1 MWWEGCWLYG
11 LIQTFQPHRR
21 GEVLLICVNHPF
33 LLSFDSWVAKLTE
46 NHELLPS
53 MADARSIALVCAN
66 EASLWEELRSR
77 ASVVAQA
84 EPALAPMLYRY
95 VLDRS
100 GFGEGIIQRLAERLT
115 PTGQDLPVVLRVLGE
130 AVASDRE
137 VLSQMRADIRATL
150 ERDPATEHALIP
162 YLWYKGFHAISTH
175 RLAHALWK
183 AGRKELATHLQSLVS
198 EHLAV
203 DIHPAARFGV
213 GILLDHATG
222 FVAGETS
229 VVADNVSFL
238 HEVTLGGTGKARG
251 DRHPKIRSGVL
262 IGAGAKILGNITI
275 GEGAKIGAGSVV
287 LKDVAPHTSVAGVPA
302 VVIGQTSVDAPA
314 LDMDHSL

>member
-1 MWWEGCWLYG
+1 
-11 LIQTFQPHRR
+11 
-21 GEVLLICVNHPF
+21 
-33 LLSFDSWVAKLTE
+33 
-46 NHELLPS
+46 

-66 EASLWEELRSR
+66 EASLWAELQAR

-84 EPALAPMLYRY
+84 EPALAPMLHRY

-137 VLSQMRADIRATL
+137 VLSHMRADIRATL

-183 AGRKELATHLQSLVS
+183 AGR
-198 EHLAV
+198 
-203 DIHPAARFGV
+203 
-213 GILLDHATG
+213 
-222 FVAGETS
+222 
-229 VVADNVSFL
+229 
-238 HEVTLGGTGKARG
+238 
-251 DRHPKIRSGVL
+251 
-262 IGAGAKILGNITI
+262 
-275 GEGAKIGAGSVV
+275 
-287 LKDVAPHTSVAGVPA
+287 
-302 VVIGQTSVDAPA
+302 
-314 LDMDHSL
+314 

>member
-1 MWWEGCWLYG
+1 
-11 LIQTFQPHRR
+11 
-21 GEVLLICVNHPF
+21 
-33 LLSFDSWVAKLTE
+33 
-46 NHELLPS
+46 
-53 MADARSIALVCAN
+53 MADARSTALACAT
-66 EASLWEELRSR
+66 EASLWADIHAR
-77 ASVVAQA
+77 AQVVAQA
-84 EPALAPMLYRY
+84 EPALVPMLKRY
-95 VLDRS
+95 VLDRAT
-100 GFGEGIIQRLAERLT
+100 FAEGIVRRLSERIA
-115 PTGQDLPVVLRVLGE
+115 PTGNDVDSL
-130 AVASDRE
+130 VAAMQQAIAADPE
-137 VLSQMRADIRATL
+137 ILAQMRADIRATL

-162 YLWYKGFHAISTH
+162 FLWYKGFHAISLH
-175 RLAHALWK
+175 RLAHSLWK
-183 AGRKELATHLQSLVS
+183 SGRRELATHLQSLMS

-203 DIHPAARFGV
+203 DIHPAASFGV

-222 FVAGETS
+222 FVAGETA
-229 VVADNVSFL
+229 VVGDNVSFL

-302 VVIGQTSVDAPA
+302 VVIGRTSVDAPA

>member
-1 MWWEGCWLYG
+1 MGCQIG
-11 LIQTFQPHRR
+11 RKARINP
-21 GEVLLICVNHPF
+21 
-33 LLSFDSWVAKLTE
+33 
-46 NHELLPS
+46 PS

-66 EASLWEELRSR
+66 EASLWGELRSR

-84 EPALAPMLYRY
+84 EPALAPMLHRH
-95 VLDRS
+95 VLDRA
-100 GFGEGIIQRLAERLT
+100 GFGEGIIQRLAERVT
-115 PTGQDLPVVLRVLGE
+115 PTGQDLPVILRVLGE
-130 AVASDRE
+130 AVAADPE

-198 EHLAV
+198 EHLGV

-262 IGAGAKILGNITI
+262 VGAGAKILGNITI

-302 VVIGQTSVDAPA
+302 VMIGQTTVDAPA

>member
-1 MWWEGCWLYG
+1 
-11 LIQTFQPHRR
+11 
-21 GEVLLICVNHPF
+21 
-33 LLSFDSWVAKLTE
+33 
-46 NHELLPS
+46 
-53 MADARSIALVCAN
+53 MADARSIALACAN
-66 EASLWEELRSR
+66 ETALWADLQAR
-77 ASVVAQA
+77 ATLVAQG
-84 EPALAPMLYRY
+84 EPALVPMLKRY
-95 VLDRS
+95 VLDRAS
-100 GFGEGIIQRLAERLT
+100 LADGIVQRLSERVA
-115 PTGQDLPVVLRVLGE
+115 PTGHDIQSLAAAMRQAITADPEIL
-130 AVASDRE
+130 A
-137 VLSQMRADIRATL
+137 QIRADIRAIL

-162 YLWYKGFHAISTH
+162 YLWYKGFHAITLH
-175 RLAHALWK
+175 RLAHSLWL
-183 AGRKELATHLQSLVS
+183 AGRRDLAMHLQSLMS

-222 FVAGETS
+222 FVAGETCI
-229 VVADNVSFL
+229 VGDNVSFL

-262 IGAGAKILGNITI
+262 IGAGAKILGNITV

-302 VVIGQTSVDAPA
+302 IVVGSTTVDAPA

>member
-1 MWWEGCWLYG
+1 MGRG
-11 LIQTFQPHRR
+11 GGFRRGSHRFQPRLT
-21 GEVLLICVNHPF
+21 VLVAGVALIPAF
-33 LLSFDSWVAKLTE
+33 FSKFYSWVAKMSKSG
-46 NHELLPS
+46 ELDGLS

-66 EASLWEELRSR
+66 EASLWAELRAR
-77 ASVVAQA
+77 AAAIALA
-84 EPALAPMLYRY
+84 EPTLAALLDRY
-95 VLDRS
+95 VLARQS
-100 GFGEGIIQRLAERLT
+100 LGEAIVQRLSERLS
-115 PTGQDLPVVLRVLGE
+115 PTGQDLTLVAQALESALRH
-130 AVASDRE
+130 DPE
-137 VLSQMRADIRATL
+137 VLSQMRADTRAIL

-162 YLWYKGFHAISTH
+162 FLWYKGFHAISAH
-175 RLAHALWK
+175 RLAHTLWK
-183 AGRKELATHLQSLVS
+183 VGRRDLALYLQSLVAA
-198 EHLAV
+198 HLAV

-262 IGAGAKILGNITI
+262 VGAGAKILGNITI

-287 LKDVAPHTSVAGVPA
+287 LKDVAAHTSVAGVPA
-302 VVIGQTSVDAPA
+302 VMIGQTTVDAPA

>member
-1 MWWEGCWLYG
+1 
-11 LIQTFQPHRR
+11 
-21 GEVLLICVNHPF
+21 
-33 LLSFDSWVAKLTE
+33 
-46 NHELLPS
+46 
-53 MADARSIALVCAN
+53 MADARSIALVCAD
-66 EASLWEELRSR
+66 ESALWAELRAR
-77 ASVVAQA
+77 AAAVSAA
-84 EPALAPMLYRY
+84 EPTLAGLLDRY
-95 VLDRS
+95 VLARV
-100 GFGEGIIQRLAERLT
+100 GFGEAIVHRLAERLA
-115 PTGQDLPVVLRVLGE
+115 PTGQDLALVAQALAQAVRHDPE
-130 AVASDRE
+130 ALA
-137 VLSQMRADIRATL
+137 QMRADIRAIL

-162 YLWYKGFHAISTH
+162 FLWYKGFHAISAH

-183 AGRKELATHLQSLVS
+183 DGRRELALYLQSLVS

-229 VVADNVSFL
+229 VVEDNVSFL

-262 IGAGAKILGNITI
+262 VGAGAKILGNITI

-302 VVIGQTSVDAPA
+302 VLIGQASVDAPA

>member
-1 MWWEGCWLYG
+1 
-11 LIQTFQPHRR
+11 
-21 GEVLLICVNHPF
+21 
-33 LLSFDSWVAKLTE
+33 
-46 NHELLPS
+46 

-66 EASLWEELRSR
+66 EASLWAELQAR
-77 ASVVAQA
+77 ATVVAQA
-84 EPALAPMLYRY
+84 EPALAPMLHRY

-100 GFGEGIIQRLAERLT
+100 GFGEGIIQRLAERVT
-115 PTGQDLPVVLRVLGE
+115 PTGQDLPVILRVLGE

-198 EHLAV
+198 EHLGV

-251 DRHPKIRSGVL
+251 DRHPKIRSGVRERAL
-262 IGAGAKILGNITI
+262 VGFDFAFSLRGAC
-275 GEGAKIGAGSVV
+275 S
-287 LKDVAPHTSVAGVPA
+287 S
-302 VVIGQTSVDAPA
+302 APA
-314 LDMDHSL
+314 RRSSATSPSAKAPRSARVPWCSRTSPRTRAWPACPR